1 MKLGI
6 NIDNKILEINI
17 KDEDKILFLK
27 YLSQMNQTKLIN
39 LINFIKNN
47 F

>member
-1 MKLGI
+1 MRLGI
-6 NIDNKILEINI
+6 NINNKILEINI

-27 YLSQMNQTKLIN
+27 YLNQMNQTKLIN